1 MTRNTSQRRGANLW
15 AALAAGAVVAGSL
28 LGWAG
33 TAAAATGTPRLVLA
47 AHHEH
52 GAAVQLVAHLSEPA
66 GSSARPGGVKVTFA
80 LHLTEFAG
88 SPLLVLGTST
98 TGPGGVARLVYRPTW
113 KGPQHLVASVED
125 ASGSTVASASD
136 TYVATA
142 SVAPFAGATE
152 AARPDGS
159 IGKVVVGVLVSIV
172 IVLWI
177 ALVTVAV
184 RARRM
189 AGGHA
194 A

>member
-1 MTRNTSQRRGANLW
+1 MRAVV
-15 AALAAGAVVAGSL
+15 AAGAVAIGSL

-33 TAAAATGTPRLVLA
+33 TAGAATGAPQLFLA

-52 GAAVQLVAHLSEPA
+52 GAVVQLVASLSEPA
-66 GSSARPGGVKVTFA
+66 GSSVKPGGVTVTFA
-80 LHLTEFAG
+80 IHLTEFAG

-113 KGPQHLVASVED
+113 KGPQRLVASVAD
-125 ASGSTVASASD
+125 SSGSTIASASS

-142 SVAPFAGATE
+142 SVAPLAGSTE

-159 IGKVVVGVLVSIV
+159 IGKVVVGVLLSIV
-172 IVLWI
+172 VVLWI

-189 AGGHA
+189 AGGQA